1 MEINGV
7 DITHP
12 EKILYPELAVTKQQV
27 AQYYN
32 FIAEFMLP
40 FIKDR
45 PLSLLQ
51 FPHGISKEGFFH
63 KHAAKH
69 YPSYIKHFDVPTSHH
84 CTIEMIGITNAKGL
98 VYMATQN
105 TIEIHT
111 GLATIKKIKCPDQ
124 IIIDLDPSD
133 NDFEKVRQVALI
145 TKQITDNHDLPS
157 YVKTTGSRGLHIHIP
172 LKPKQDFE
180 SIKPITK
187 QLAVLI
193 HEAIPELTT
202 IEIRKIKR
210 GNKVFIDY
218 LRNDLSAT
226 AVAPYSLRANK
237 WAGIATPITWDEVA
251 KDKKLVA
258 YKYNI
263 KNIDD
268 RVNKTTNPWADWRH
282 T

>member
-1 MEINGV
+1 MEISGV

-12 EKILYPELAVTKQQV
+12 EKILYPKLEITKEDV

-32 FIAEFMLP
+32 FIADYMIP
-40 FIKDR
+40 YIKNR

-69 YPSYIKHFDVPTSHH
+69 YPSYIKRFDVPTSHH
-84 CTIEMIGITNAKGL
+84 GIIEMIGITDAKGL
-98 VYMATQN
+98 VYMSTQN

-111 GLATIKKIKCPDQ
+111 GLATIKKIKYPDQ
-124 IIIDLDPSD
+124 IILDLDPSD
-133 NDFEKVRQVALI
+133 NDFEKVREVALM
-145 TKQITDNHDLPS
+145 TKQIIDSYNFPS

-172 LKPKQDFE
+172 LKPQRDFAT
-180 SIKPITK
+180 IKPITK
-187 QLAVLI
+187 QLAQLI
-193 HEAIPELTT
+193 HDALPDLTT
-202 IEIRKIKR
+202 IEMRKIKR

-218 LRNDLSAT
+218 LRNDFSAT
-226 AVAPYSLRANK
+226 AIAPYSLRANE
-237 WAGIATPITWDEVA
+237 WAGIATPITWEEVA

-263 KNIDD
+263 NNIRE
-268 RVNKTTNPWADWRH
+268 RVTKTLNPWAEL
-282 T
+282 